1 LHCHDVVQTK
11 HVKEAYR
18 LLNKSIIR
26 VETPDIQFDN
36 DEETGF
42 NEINE
47 DVEMADTENQ
57 DPNASADDGE
67 AGDGA
72 DDSAP
77 AKTPAKKDSAS
88 KDAPKAPAQKVKI
101 TYEKYRNI
109 ANMLVLFMRQEEDKA
124 MTEEGAAAES
134 GLRRSDVVN
143 WYLTEIESEI
153 ETETALETETFLVKC
168 VIDRLVKNDG
178 VLLALKAPILTEE
191 SLEAAADDEADPYLV
206 VHPNYIIET

>member
-1 LHCHDVVQTK
+1 
-11 HVKEAYR
+11 
-18 LLNKSIIR
+18 
-26 VETPDIQFDN
+26 
-36 DEETGF
+36 
-42 NEINE
+42 
-47 DVEMADTENQ
+47 MADTENQ

-72 DDSAP
+72 DDPAP
-77 AKTPAKKDSAS
+77 AKTPAK
-88 KDAPKAPAQKVKI
+88 KVKI

-153 ETETALETETFLVKC
+153 ETEAALETETFVVKC

-178 VLLALKAPILTEE
+178 VLLALKDPVLTEE
-191 SLEAAADDEADPYLV
+191 SLKAAADDEADPYLV
-206 VHPNYIIET
+206 V

>member
-1 LHCHDVVQTK
+1 MGSEALARLHCHDVVQTK

-72 DDSAP
+72 DTP
-77 AKTPAKKDSAS
+77 AKTPAKKESAS
-88 KDAPKAPAQKVKI
+88 KDAPKTPAQKVKI

-124 MTEEGAAAES
+124 MTDEGAADS

-143 WYLTEIESEI
+143 WYLNEIESEI

-178 VLLALKAPILTEE
+178 VLLALKEPILTEE
-191 SLEAAADDEADPYLV
+191 SLQ
-206 VHPNYIIET
+206 T